1 VAAHRSTR
9 RLTALRHLGPGW
21 RRLLPSGAAS
31 HPALAGFSLLL
42 VALLVG
48 AVLLTGRVH
57 GYGSQESRRQAAL
70 AAARQMAVNFTT
82 LDYRH
87 GKADLQRV
95 LDGATGDFKQ
105 EFGNGFDQLGQIIS
119 RNQAVSQGQVLE
131 AGLVSS
137 DADSARVLVV
147 ADSTVSNKATPTGQR
162 RHYRMQLDLRREGGR
177 WLTSNLEFVG

>member
-1 VAAHRSTR
+1 MVAHRSTR
-9 RLTALRHLGPGW
+9 RLTALRRLGSGW
-21 RRLLPSGAAS
+21 GRLLPSGEAS
-31 HPALAGFSLLL
+31 RPALVGLALLL
-42 VALLVG
+42 IVLLVG
-48 AVLLTGRVH
+48 AGLLGRRVH

-70 AAARQMAVNFTT
+70 TAARQMAVNFTT

-95 LDGATGDFKQ
+95 MDGATGDFKE
-105 EFGNGFDQLGQIIS
+105 EFGNGFDQLGTIIS

-162 RHYRMQLDLRREGGR
+162 RHYRMQLELRREGGR